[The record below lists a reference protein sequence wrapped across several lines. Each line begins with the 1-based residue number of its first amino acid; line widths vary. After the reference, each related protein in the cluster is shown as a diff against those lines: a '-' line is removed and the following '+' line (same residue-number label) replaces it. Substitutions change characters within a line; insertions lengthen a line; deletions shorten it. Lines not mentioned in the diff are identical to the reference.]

1 LNTRRVGPYELEWL
15 LGEGGIGQVYAAR
28 DTVLGR
34 QVAIKTLRPEL
45 ANDRQL
51 MERFLLEAK
60 SLGRLAHPNIT
71 TIYTLYTEG
80 ETVFMVMELVRGQ
93 TLEALLTR
101 AHRFDLVDALAV
113 VAQAAAGLGYAHQS
127 GIIHRDIK
135 PSNLMITDAGV
146 LKIMDFGIAR
156 MQGAQGLTR
165 MGDFQGTLSFASPEQ
180 IRGDP
185 VDEHTDQY
193 SLAVVFYK
201 MLMGVAPFVADN
213 DYALMTA
220 HLQSPPPTLFG
231 LVPGLNDETEASL
244 MRALAKQPGDR
255 FASVEDFAEA
265 VGAAEIDSDAVEIL
279 RRRMVAIMRNDTGDE
294 TLVASRSGSSSGSA
308 RRRRGSLSGSRRSAA
323 PEASAPSLRD
333 PLPPRRRARWPSFA
347 VAGVVAIIA
356 SAGGWYLFSATK
368 PDVTPMVAATAP
380 AAQAPAPPVAQ
391 NPPIAP
397 TPSLPQPAEPAPP
410 PPAAPA
416 TIPVPSATTSTIS
429 LPAEPA
435 PHEPAPPSPSVSAA
449 SPTAAVPAA
458 ANQPTGPVTPS
469 QPTAAEP
476 MSSSPPVAHE
486 TPSSPAPAASA
497 ANSPMATGVEA
508 SAPAVAISPPVGS
521 ADPNTP
527 NSPDGAALRPTGP
540 PPAATSASPI
550 GEAAWSLEERRGA
563 QEALRTLGHL
573 SGVADGDFGPQTRAA
588 IVQFQSFADQPESGQ
603 LSDEERKQL
612 LDMAGRLSSLVETP
626 PTSPRGV
633 AASSVRSGP
642 ERLNRAANVAAN
654 DRIEAAYWYR
664 AAAADGEAKA
674 FTNLGTLLVRGGG
687 ADKPDPADAKLL
699 WLTAAARGEPIA
711 MFNLGAMYER
721 GIGVDSDPAT
731 ARKWYER
738 AAARGHTGARDAL
751 KRLKT

>member
-1 LNTRRVGPYELEWL
+1 MNARRVGPYELEWL

-51 MERFLLEAK
+51 MERFLIEAK

-80 ETVFMVMELVRGQ
+80 EAVFMVMELVRGQ

-101 AHRFDLVDALAV
+101 VHRFDLVDALAV

-193 SLAVVFYK
+193 SLAVVLYK
-201 MLMGVAPFVADN
+201 MLMGVAPFVAEN

-220 HLQSPPPTLFG
+220 HLQSAPPALLG
-231 LVPGLNDETEASL
+231 LVPGLTGEAEASL

-255 FASVEDFAEA
+255 FAFVEDFAEA
-265 VGAAEIDSDAVEIL
+265 VGAAEIDGDAVEIL
-279 RRRMVAIMRNDTGDE
+279 RRRMAAVMRNDAGDE
-294 TLVASRSGSSSGSA
+294 TLVASRSGGTNGSA
-308 RRRRGSLSGSRRSAA
+308 RRGRGSLSGSRRSAA

-333 PLPPRRRARWPSFA
+333 PLPLPSRRGARRLIFV

-356 SAGGWYLFSATK
+356 SAAGWYLFSAPK
-368 PDVTPMVAATAP
+368 PDVAPVVAATAP
-380 AAQAPAPPVAQ
+380 TAQMPAPPLA
-391 NPPIAP
+391 PPIAP
-397 TPSLPQPAEPAPP
+397 APSLPQPAEPAPL

-416 TIPVPSATTSTIS
+416 TVPAPSATNSS
-429 LPAEPA
+429 VSPSGEPA
-435 PHEPAPPSPSVSAA
+435 PQEPASSSGASAG
-449 SPTAAVPAA
+449 SPTGAMPTATV
-458 ANQPTGPVTPS
+458 QPPGLVTPS

-476 MSSSPPVAHE
+476 MPSSPPVAHE
-486 TPSSPAPAASA
+486 TPLPPAPAASA
-497 ANSPMATGVEA
+497 ANSPMAAGVEA
-508 SAPAVAISPPVGS
+508 SAPAAAISPPAES
-521 ADPNTP
+521 AAPNAAV
-527 NSPDGAALRPTGP
+527 SPDVAALRPNAP
-540 PPAATSASPI
+540 PPAATSATPT
-550 GEAAWSLEERRGA
+550 GEAAWSLEERRGV

-588 IVQFQSFADQPESGQ
+588 IVQFQSFAGQPESGE

-612 LDMAGRLSSLVETP
+612 LDMAGRLSSLIETL

-633 AASSVRSGP
+633 AASSVRTGP
-642 ERLNRAANVAAN
+642 ERLNRAASAAAS
-654 DRIEAAYWYR
+654 DRVEAAYWYR
-664 AAAADGEAKA
+664 AAAGAGEAKA
-674 FTNLGTLLVRGGG
+674 FTNLGTLLVRGVG

-731 ARKWYER
+731 ARTWYER

-751 KRLKT
+751 RRLKT